1 MMIMSRFY
9 KVSLL
14 CLCAAS
20 LSFSAQAQDVT
31 DNVLTLETASVDG
44 EFFEE
49 SAGGYIDDAQDETD
63 VEVAS
68 INPENIRSL
77 MYNAW
82 EHSAV
87 IDALSARSY
96 VDIEAY
102 RRRALGG
109 TASGDGTGSGTD
121 EFGADQPAEPDNSI
135 RELSLG
141 GILYSDKKDW
151 TIWLNGQRI
160 TPATKP
166 EEVVGLKVF
175 KDYIELKW
183 FDKKSLQIYPIRL
196 RSHQRFN
203 LDNNLFLPG

>member
-9 KVSLL
+9 KFSLL
-14 CLCAAS
+14 CFCAAS

-44 EFFEE
+44 EFF
-49 SAGGYIDDAQDETD
+49 
-63 VEVAS
+63 
-68 INPENIRSL
+68 
-77 MYNAW
+77 
-82 EHSAV
+82 
-87 IDALSARSY
+87 
-96 VDIEAY
+96 DIEAY